1 MKENNLMNFLKL
13 ALLAGAIASGE
24 EAPTSQPSES
34 VVEGEPSTSVVAPS
48 SSEEQSSSSEESSS
62 SSSSQEQPSDEPTFD
77 DFKGEVEAWLSKYL
91 EKDLLTQIISWA
103 VDAGVLGG
111 LFTVYLK
118 YRKYKNKTIGQLV
131 EEIKANVTK
140 QMEDDFKNLSK
151 EQQEKLING
160 IETLKKSN
168 ELVIKALV
176 LAQSKTTENK
186 LALLDLV
193 GEANTDVEV
202 KQAVESVRQE
212 VEANQETKEKVQEV
226 VKDDYH
232 PID

>member
-1 MKENNLMNFLKL
+1 MNIFKL

-24 EAPTSQPSES
+24 EAPTSQPTPS
-34 VVEGEPSTSVVAPS
+34 VEEEPSTSVVAPS

-62 SSSSQEQPSDEPTFD
+62 SSSSQEQPSDEPSFD
-77 DFKGEVEAWLSKYL
+77 DFKAEVEAWLSQYL

-140 QMEDDFKNLSK
+140 QMEDDFKNLSQ
-151 EQQEKLING
+151 EQQAKLING

>member
-1 MKENNLMNFLKL
+1 MKENNLMNILKL

-34 VVEGEPSTSVVAPS
+34 VVEDEPSTSVVVPS
-48 SSEEQSSSSEESSS
+48 SSEEQSEESSS
-62 SSSSQEQPSDEPTFD
+62 SSSSASSSEEEQEPTFD
-77 DFKGEVEAWLSKYL
+77 DFKAEVEAWLSQYL

-140 QMEDDFKNLSK
+140 QMEDDFKNLSQ

>member
-1 MKENNLMNFLKL
+1 MKENNLMNILKL

-34 VVEGEPSTSVVAPS
+34 VVEDEPSTSVVVPS
-48 SSEEQSSSSEESSS
+48 SSEEQSEESSS
-62 SSSSQEQPSDEPTFD
+62 SSSSASSSEEEQEPTFD
-77 DFKGEVEAWLSKYL
+77 DFKAEVEAWLSQYL

-111 LFTVYLK
+111 LFTIYLK

-140 QMEDDFKNLSK
+140 QMEDDFKNLSQ